1 VRRAGNKP
9 AHHTPLSPSPNRPGR
24 IPAILALEDGSV
36 FRGLSFGARGE
47 TGGETVFNTGMTG
60 YGEIIT
66 DPSYHGQM
74 VVMTV
79 PHVGN
84 YGVNPEDAESA
95 RPWLAG
101 FVVRE
106 ACAQPSSW
114 RSQESLPGYLE
125 KAGVVGIEGVDTRA
139 LVLLL
144 REKGAL
150 RGVISTK
157 EGRADTLVDRARS
170 FPPIEGRDLV
180 AEVTCRKPYEWTE
193 TLAPLQQGSLAGDQ
207 ASGQRNGPA
216 IAVVDCG
223 VKYNILRSLAS
234 RGCRVTVVP
243 AQSGAAEILALKPDG
258 VLFSNGPGDPE
269 RIPAVSACVR
279 GLLGKVPVFG
289 ICLGHQ
295 VIGRALGA
303 RTYKLKFGHH
313 GCNHPVKDLANGTV
327 AITSQNHN
335 YAVDLGSPPPGVELT
350 HVNLND
356 ETAEGFVHRDRRLWS
371 YQFHPEG
378 SPGPHDARGIF
389 DEFVGALG
397 GGGTVVAP

>member
-1 VRRAGNKP
+1 M
-9 AHHTPLSPSPNRPGR
+9 
-24 IPAILALEDGSV
+24 

-60 YGEIIT
+60 YQEVIT

-101 FVVRE
+101 FIVRE

-114 RSQESLPGYLE
+114 RSQESLPAYFE
-125 KAGVVGIEGVDTRA
+125 RNGVVGIEGVDTRA

-144 REKGAL
+144 REKGAM
-150 RGVISTK
+150 RGIISTK
-157 EGRADTLVDRARS
+157 EKRADTLVDRARA

-193 TLAPLQQGSLAGDQ
+193 GLAPLQQGSLAGEMD
-207 ASGQRNGPA
+207 PA
-216 IAVVDCG
+216 RGSAEVPPGTGGTRETSPLRGGAAIVVVDCG
-223 VKYNILRSLAS
+223 VKFNILRSLAS

-243 AQSGAAEILALKPDG
+243 AHSVAANILALKPDG

-269 RIPAVSACVR
+269 RLPAVSACVR

-335 YAVDLGSPPPGVELT
+335 YAVDAATLPREAEVT
-350 HVNLND
+350 HLNLND
-356 ETAEGFVHRDRRLWS
+356 ETVEGLRHVPMRMFSVQ
-371 YQFHPEG
+371 YHPEAC
-378 SPGPHDARGIF
+378 PGPHDAAGLFGRFVSLIARESGRESGRGR
-389 DEFVGALG
+389 
-397 GGGTVVAP
+397 T

>member
-1 VRRAGNKP
+1 
-9 AHHTPLSPSPNRPGR
+9 
-24 IPAILALEDGSV
+24 V

-60 YGEIIT
+60 YQEVIT

-84 YGVNPEDAESA
+84 YGVNPEDAESS

-101 FVVRE
+101 FIVRE

-114 RSQESLPGYLE
+114 RSKESLPDYLE

-144 REKGAL
+144 REKGAM
-150 RGVISTK
+150 RGIISTK
-157 EGRADTLVDRARS
+157 EESVDTLVDRARA

-193 TLAPLQQGSLAGDQ
+193 NLAPLQRGFLDGEPPAPRNGFAGLLPGET
-207 ASGQRNGPA
+207 SPLRGGPA

-223 VKYNILRSLAS
+223 VKFNILRSLAS

-243 AQSGAAEILALKPDG
+243 AHSAAADILALKPDG

-269 RIPAVSACVR
+269 RLPAVSACVR

-303 RTYKLKFGHH
+303 RTFKLKFGHH

-335 YAVDLGSPPPGVELT
+335 YAVDAATLPREAEVT
-350 HVNLND
+350 HLNLND
-356 ETAEGFVHRDRRLWS
+356 ETVEGLRHAPMRMFSVQ
-371 YQFHPEG
+371 YHPEAC
-378 SPGPHDARGIF
+378 PGPHDAAGLFGRFVSLIARESGRGR
-389 DEFVGALG
+389 
-397 GGGTVVAP
+397 T